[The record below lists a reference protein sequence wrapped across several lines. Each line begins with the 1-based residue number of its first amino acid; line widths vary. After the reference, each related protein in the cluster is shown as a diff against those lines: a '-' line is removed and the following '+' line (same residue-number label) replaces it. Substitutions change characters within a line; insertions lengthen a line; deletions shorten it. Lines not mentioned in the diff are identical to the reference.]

1 VERYQQAGISTI
13 ATEARLKRFEKVLH
27 ILNKLEVYEQR
38 ALGSTPAV
46 PKHQTKAASA
56 YLHHTNDHLHPAN
69 SIPPSPLI
77 HPTETTF
84 TKASTETPK
93 GNKRNI
99 AKSCR
104 KLVRTRL
111 NGLFATLLSAIL
123 RMVKRLM

>member
-13 ATEARLKRFEKVLH
+13 ATQ
-27 ILNKLEVYEQR
+27 EVRKSLAYPQQTRSLRQR

-84 TKASTETPK
+84 TNASTETPK
-93 GNKRNI
+93 GNKRTSQN
-99 AKSCR
+99 
-104 KLVRTRL
+104 LVE
-111 NGLFATLLSAIL
+111 N
-123 RMVKRLM
+123 